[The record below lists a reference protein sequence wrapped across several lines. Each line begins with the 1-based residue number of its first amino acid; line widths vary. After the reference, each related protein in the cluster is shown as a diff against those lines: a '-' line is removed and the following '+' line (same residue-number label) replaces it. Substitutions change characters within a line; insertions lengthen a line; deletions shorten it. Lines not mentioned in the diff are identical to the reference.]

1 MAKSAKNFKKHMMYS
16 KSGEGKMANTYE
28 EHLELKKKGWGHSKP
43 KRGISRLKRGFL
55 GKPSYFIGGLI
66 QGIKGKKEAK
76 EQIKKSE
83 AEYKANLAKEEQVKK
98 DRQQLTMGSEALK
111 MKEGMAGGQVQ
122 AEQENID
129 KKIAAAT
136 AAATRGG
143 TRVSAFEA
151 AGAGDQAQA
160 DLSRRMESAKRAGL
174 SKAMEER
181 TNLRGIEE
189 DRSKTDLARAAM
201 RSDQARED
209 IKEGQRSKA
218 AYESQM
224 YSGIDAGIS
233 MIASDEKKK
242 KNIKKVGESED
253 GVPISEFD
261 YKDSDD
267 APKGSGRYRGVIA
280 QDLIGTEHED
290 AVGKIGK
297 NTLGVN
303 YGKLDVKLGRIKK
316 GKLKDKIKGRRKTSI
331 VREYNEGGAPK
342 DMMEAGEPEVSP
354 GKFSH
359 ETNPIDL
366 IQRDKAGNTEKIG
379 EMTGGEAIVPPKN
392 VTQIRKMIQD
402 GDGDSLVSLMDRL
415 LTKWDKEADETLEAR
430 KEWEKTH
437 HAKKGANIIRL
448 PFGKGSTSFRR
459 RTRNSIFD

>member
-1 MAKSAKNFKKHMMYS
+1 MARKS
-16 KSGEGKMANTYE
+16 
-28 EHLELKKKGWGHSKP
+28 
-43 KRGISRLKRGFL
+43 KRKISRLKRGKL
-55 GKPSYFIGGLI
+55 GKGPKFFIGGLI

-181 TNLRGIEE
+181 GNLRGIEE

-242 KNIKKVGESED
+242 KNIERVGESED

-316 GKLKDKIKGRRKTSI
+316 GKLKDKIKGRGKTPI

-402 GDGDSLVSLMDRL
+402 GDGESLVSLMDRL
-415 LTKWDKEADETLEAR
+415 LSKWDKEADETLEAR

-448 PFGKGSTSFRR
+448 PFGKGSTSFKR